1 MMKNE
6 GRLSLL
12 RRDSDER
19 SNSSF
24 VLISPLVRWTNDRL
38 SDLPAELG
46 LRQAGAV
53 VHRSKTGGWHGSTN
67 A

>member
-1 MMKNE
+1 MMKDE
-6 GRLSLL
+6 GRPSLL

-24 VLISPLVRWTNDRL
+24 VLMSPLVRWTNDRP

-46 LRQAGAV
+46 LRQAEAV
-53 VHRSKTGGWHGSTN
+53 VHRSRGLAW
-67 A
+67 

>member
-1 MMKNE
+1 MMKDE
-6 GRLSLL
+6 GRPSLL

-24 VLISPLVRWTNDRL
+24 VLMSPLVRWTNDRP

-53 VHRSKTGGWHGSTN
+53 VHRSRGLAW
-67 A
+67 